1 MHRDAFQI
9 EGIVVTDCSNGT
21 WWVELS
27 NQHRVLAFL
36 AGRLRRSG
44 ARPAVGTRVVLEM
57 SPFDM
62 SKGRIVGQTE

>member
-1 MHRDAFQI
+1 VHRDAFQI
-9 EGIVVTDCSNGT
+9 EGIVVTACSNGT

-36 AGRLRRSG
+36 AGQLRRTG
-44 ARPAVGTRVVLEM
+44 ARPAVGGRVVLEM

-62 SKGRIVGQTE
+62 SKGRIIGHSE

>member
-9 EGIVVTDCSNGT
+9 EGIVVIACSNGT
-21 WWVELS
+21 WWIELS

-36 AGRLRRSG
+36 AGPLRRIG
-44 ARPAVGTRVVLEM
+44 ASPAVGGRVVLEM

-62 SKGRIVGQTE
+62 SKGRIIGQAD